1 MKAPFELKAGERA
14 ELRVFIDKNL
24 IEVFVNDRQAAVAAG
39 NFIPANQGI
48 QLISTGGDIVVK
60 EFKSWKVKS
69 IYTEG

>member
-1 MKAPFELKAGERA
+1 M
-14 ELRVFIDKNL
+14 FIDKNL